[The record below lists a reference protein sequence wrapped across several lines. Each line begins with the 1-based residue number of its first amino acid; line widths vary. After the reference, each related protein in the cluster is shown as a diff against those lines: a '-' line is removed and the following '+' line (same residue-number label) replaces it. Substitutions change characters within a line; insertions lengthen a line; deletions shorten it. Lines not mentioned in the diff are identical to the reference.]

1 MPYDIGLLQ
10 EAIKQQESGGDYNVV
25 NPDSGAFGAYQFMPD
40 TYDYAAKEAGF
51 DPSDRSPQAQD
62 AAARF
67 LMTEYMNQFNDPELA
82 ARAWYGGPGNVQGS
96 IDSDEG
102 NYPTIR
108 QYGQQVKQRMEQL
121 AGGATPFTFNAKD
134 ADGNS
139 FLKMNAYL
147 RTSNPNEA
155 FDQQSIM
162 SLFGNA
168 QSSPQYTVSDAYLAG
183 PHYDTDLLKFSKK
196 RAELLKPVA
205 DRLMQNR
212 AIDEQNFLASQAQQR
227 KLQQAIGLSQLIG
240 QSDNVDNR
248 NAYAAIGH
256 LFGVDVPTGTDQF
269 ISNKDLLG
277 TQIEMNNAE
286 RTYNLNKQKMA
297 QEQANWEK
305 TYALKERE
313 LAMKEQ
319 AAANTAARR
328 ASGAVMGSG
337 EGGSITSTDISLAK
351 YILEQAQKDREERPG
366 QYSEWQ
372 GPKERWA
379 QELLKMAT
387 GTQFNP
393 NDYHSAMSDWTGM
406 LESNRDHIVAGD
418 GNAMNRAAIEAMAK
432 ARYGSF
438 APDILE
444 NTDWGYYGL

>member
-1 MPYDIGLLQ
+1 MPYDNRLLQ

-25 NPDSGAFGAYQFMPD
+25 NPDSGAFGAYQFMPE
-40 TYDYAAKEAGF
+40 TYNYAARGAGV

-62 AAARF
+62 AAAQF
-67 LMTEYMNQFNDPELA
+67 LIGEYMNQFNDPELV

-108 QYGQQVKQRMEQL
+108 EYGQQVMQRL
-121 AGGATPFTFNAKD
+121 RNSGATPFTFNAKD

-139 FLKMNAYL
+139 FLKMNAYI
-147 RTSNPNEA
+147 RANNPNEA
-155 FDQQSIM
+155 FDQQSIT
-162 SLFGNA
+162 SLFGQDPRATRN
-168 QSSPQYTVSDAYLAG
+168 SISESYLNM
-183 PHYDTDLLKFSKK
+183 PHYDRALLNIPADVAKYVQ
-196 RAELLKPVA
+196 PVA
-205 DRLMQNR
+205 DRLMKNR
-212 AIDEQNFLASQAQQR
+212 EADEQSFLASQAQQK

-269 ISNKDLLG
+269 ITGPGALK

-286 RTYNLNKQKMA
+286 RTYNLNKQKMV
-297 QEQANWEK
+297 QEQANFERSQ
-305 TYALKERE
+305 ALKERE
-313 LAMKEQ
+313 LAMKE
-319 AAANTAARR
+319 AAAR
-328 ASGAVMGSG
+328 SGGSG
-337 EGGSITSTDISLAK
+337 GFGGGSRSNSSDISLAK
-351 YILEQAQKDREERPG
+351 WAIEQQQKWAEEHPG
-366 QYSEWQ
+366 EYNPYDEMGDASYQFLR
-372 GPKERWA
+372 G
-379 QELLKMAT
+379 AT

-393 NDYHSAMSDWTGM
+393 NDYYSAMSDWTGM

-418 GNAMNRAAIEAMAK
+418 GQARNRAAIEAMAK
-432 ARYGSF
+432 ARYGDF

>member
-1 MPYDIGLLQ
+1 MPYDLGLLQ

-25 NPDSGAFGAYQFMPD
+25 NSDSGARGAYQFMPETWAD
-40 TYDYAAKEAGF
+40 ATNRAGL
-51 DPSDRSPQAQD
+51 DPNDWSPQNQD

-67 LMTEYMNQFNDPELA
+67 LMGEYMKQFNNPELA

-108 QYGQQVKQRMEQL
+108 QYGQQVVQKMQQL

-162 SLFGNA
+162 SIFGD
-168 QSSPQYTVSDAYLAG
+168 QQTSPQYTVSDAYLAG
-183 PHYDTDLLKFSKK
+183 PHYDMDLLKYSKK
-196 RAELLKPVA
+196 RASLLEPFVNK
-205 DRLMQNR
+205 LMQNR
-212 AIDEQNFLASQAQQR
+212 AIDEQNFLASQAQQK

-269 ISNKDLLG
+269 ISNKELLG
-277 TQIEMNNAE
+277 TQIDMNNAE
-286 RTYNLNKQKMA
+286 RTYNLSKQKMA
-297 QEQANWEK
+297 QEQANFERSQ
-305 TYALKERE
+305 ALKERE
-313 LAMKEQ
+313 LAMKEAAALSGGGGYGSGGLTSSQQIALDKWYIEQ
-319 AAANTAARR
+319 AAKYAEEHPGEFNPLEVPAQNAQQRLFR
-328 ASGAVMGSG
+328 ISGDV
-337 EGGSITSTDISLAK
+337 L
-351 YILEQAQKDREERPG
+351 
-366 QYSEWQ
+366 
-372 GPKERWA
+372 
-379 QELLKMAT
+379 
-387 GTQFNP
+387 NP
-393 NDYHSAMSDWTGM
+393 NDYHSVMSDWTGM

-418 GNAMNRAAIEAMAK
+418 GEARNRAAIEAMAK
-432 ARYGSF
+432 ARYGDF
-438 APDILE
+438 APNILE

>member
-1 MPYDIGLLQ
+1 MPYDLGLLQ

-25 NPDSGAFGAYQFMPD
+25 NSDSGARGAYQFMPETWAD
-40 TYDYAAKEAGF
+40 ATNRAGL
-51 DPSDRSPQAQD
+51 DPNDWSPQNQD

-67 LMTEYMNQFNDPELA
+67 LMGEYMNQFNDPELA

-108 QYGQQVKQRMEQL
+108 QYGQQVVQKMQQL

-162 SLFGNA
+162 SIFGN
-168 QSSPQYTVSDAYLAG
+168 QQTSPQYTVSDAYLAG
-183 PHYDTDLLKFSKK
+183 PHYDAELLKFSKK
-196 RAELLKPVA
+196 RASLLEPFVNK
-205 DRLMQNR
+205 LMQNR
-212 AIDEQNFLASQAQQR
+212 AIDEQNFLASQAQQK

-269 ISNKDLLG
+269 MSNKELLG
-277 TQIEMNNAE
+277 TQIDMNNAE
-286 RTYNLNKQKMA
+286 RTYNLSKQKMA
-297 QEQANWEK
+297 QEQANFERAQ
-305 TYALKERE
+305 ALKERE
-313 LAMKEQ
+313 LAMKE
-319 AAANTAARR
+319 AAARR
-328 ASGAVMGSG
+328 GGG
-337 EGGSITSTDISLAK
+337 GFGGSSKSNSSDVSLAK
-351 YILEQAQKDREERPG
+351 WAVEQQQKWAEEHPG
-366 QYSEWQ
+366 EYNPYDEM
-372 GPKERWA
+372 GDAGYRF
-379 QELLKMAT
+379 LRGAT

-393 NDYHSAMSDWTGM
+393 DDYYSAMSDWTGM

-418 GNAMNRAAIEAMAK
+418 GNARNRAALEAMAQ

-438 APDILE
+438 APNILE

>member
-1 MPYDIGLLQ
+1 MKHEIPI
-10 EAIKQQESGGDYNVV
+10 VV
-25 NPDSGAFGAYQFMPD
+25 FH
-40 TYDYAAKEAGF
+40 
-51 DPSDRSPQAQD
+51 RSK
-62 AAARF
+62 
-67 LMTEYMNQFNDPELA
+67 TNDPELA

-108 QYGQQVKQRMEQL
+108 QYGQQVVQKMQQL

-162 SLFGNA
+162 SIFGNQ

-183 PHYDTDLLKFSKK
+183 PHYDMDLLKYSKK
-196 RAELLKPVA
+196 RASLLEPFVNK
-205 DRLMQNR
+205 LMQNR
-212 AIDEQNFLASQAQQR
+212 AIDEQNFLASQAQQH

-269 ISNKDLLG
+269 MSNKELLG
-277 TQIEMNNAE
+277 TQIDMNNAE

-297 QEQANWEK
+297 QDQANFERSQ
-305 TYALKERE
+305 ALKERE
-313 LAMKEQ
+313 LAMKEAAALSGGGGYGSGGLTSSQQIALDKWYIEQ
-319 AAANTAARR
+319 AAKYAEEHPGEFNPLEVPAQNAQQRLFR
-328 ASGAVMGSG
+328 ISGDV
-337 EGGSITSTDISLAK
+337 L
-351 YILEQAQKDREERPG
+351 
-366 QYSEWQ
+366 
-372 GPKERWA
+372 
-379 QELLKMAT
+379 
-387 GTQFNP
+387 NP

-406 LESNRDHIVAGD
+406 LEHNRDHIVAGD
-418 GNAMNRAAIEAMAK
+418 GQARNRAAMEAMAQ

-438 APDILE
+438 APNILE

>member
-1 MPYDIGLLQ
+1 MQ
-10 EAIKQQESGGDYNVV
+10 
-25 NPDSGAFGAYQFMPD
+25 
-40 TYDYAAKEAGF
+40 
-51 DPSDRSPQAQD
+51 
-62 AAARF
+62 
-67 LMTEYMNQFNDPELA
+67 
-82 ARAWYGGPGNVQGS
+82 
-96 IDSDEG
+96 
-102 NYPTIR
+102 
-108 QYGQQVKQRMEQL
+108 QL

-162 SLFGNA
+162 SIFGNQ

-183 PHYDTDLLKFSKK
+183 PHYDMDLLKYSKK
-196 RAELLKPVA
+196 RASLLEPFVNK
-205 DRLMQNR
+205 LMQNR
-212 AIDEQNFLASQAQQR
+212 AVDEQNFLASQAQQK

-240 QSDNVDNR
+240 QSNNVDNR

-269 ISNKDLLG
+269 MSNKELLG
-277 TQIEMNNAE
+277 TQIDMNNKE
-286 RTYNLNKQKMA
+286 RTYNLNKQKME
-297 QEQANWEK
+297 QDQANWEK
-305 TYALKERE
+305 TYALEERE
-313 LAMKEQ
+313 QAMKEQ
-319 AAANTAARR
+319 ALAAGLSSSGGRR
-328 ASGAVMGSG
+328 
-337 EGGSITSTDISLAK
+337 GGGGDNVSSTDISLAK

-366 QYSEWQ
+366 QYSIWQ
-372 GPKERWA
+372 GPKELWA
-379 QELLKMAT
+379 QDMMDYVT

-393 NDYHSAMSDWTGM
+393 NDYYSAMSNWTGM

-418 GNAMNRAAIEAMAK
+418 GQARNRAAIEAMAK
-432 ARYGSF
+432 ARYGDF

>member
-1 MPYDIGLLQ
+1 MPYDLGLLQ

-25 NPDSGAFGAYQFMPD
+25 NSDSGARGAYQFMPETWAD
-40 TYDYAAKEAGF
+40 ATNRAGL
-51 DPSDRSPQAQD
+51 DPNDWSPQNQD

-67 LMTEYMNQFNDPELA
+67 LMGEYMNQFNDPELA

-108 QYGQQVKQRMEQL
+108 QYGQQVVQKMQQL

-162 SLFGNA
+162 SIFGN
-168 QSSPQYTVSDAYLAG
+168 QQTSPQYTVSDAYLAG
-183 PHYDTDLLKFSKK
+183 PHYDMDLLKYSKK
-196 RAELLKPVA
+196 RASLLEPFVNK
-205 DRLMQNR
+205 LMQNR
-212 AIDEQNFLASQAQQR
+212 AVDEQSFLASQAQQK

-269 ISNKDLLG
+269 ITGPGALK

-297 QEQANWEK
+297 QDQANADRN
-305 TYALKERE
+305 YE
-313 LAMKEQ
+313 LAKQRLALDTMKATAGSSRRSGGSSGGGKTQTPDNAEKIMGYLRGNYVNVANAARDGSMSREQ
-319 AAANTAARR
+319 ILDALAAADRKNQDYIMFVE
-328 ASGAVMGSG
+328 GG
-337 EGGSITSTDISLAK
+337 EGGPLTA
-351 YILEQAQKDREERPG
+351 YNEQARNEIVNVM
-366 QYSEWQ
+366 Q
-372 GPKERWA
+372 GWYGDDMNNQDKTW
-379 QELLKMAT
+379 T
-387 GTQFNP
+387 NNP
-393 NDYHSAMSDWTGM
+393 VSRFLGVTTHD
-406 LESNRDHIVAGD
+406 EIQ
-418 GNAMNRAAIEAMAK
+418 
-432 ARYGSF
+432 
-438 APDILE
+438 
-444 NTDWGYYGL
+444 

>member
-1 MPYDIGLLQ
+1 MPYDLGLLQ

-25 NPDSGAFGAYQFMPD
+25 NSDSGARGAYQFMPETWAD
-40 TYDYAAKEAGF
+40 ATNRAGL
-51 DPSDRSPQAQD
+51 DPNDWSPQNQD

-67 LMTEYMNQFNDPELA
+67 LMGEYMNQFNDPELA

-108 QYGQQVKQRMEQL
+108 QYGQQVVQKMQQL

-162 SLFGNA
+162 SIFGN
-168 QSSPQYTVSDAYLAG
+168 QQTSPQYTVSDAYLAG
-183 PHYDTDLLKFSKK
+183 PHYDMDLLKFSKK
-196 RAELLKPVA
+196 RASLLEPFVNK
-205 DRLMQNR
+205 LMQNR
-212 AIDEQNFLASQAQQR
+212 AVDEQSFLASQAQQK

-269 ISNKDLLG
+269 VSNKDLLG

-297 QEQANWEK
+297 QEQANFERSQS
-305 TYALKERE
+305 LKERE
-313 LAMKEQ
+313 LAMKEAAVRSGGGYGSGGMTSSQQIALDKWYIEQ
-319 AAANTAARR
+319 AAKYAEEHPGEFNPLEVPAQNAQQRLFR
-328 ASGAVMGSG
+328 LSGDV
-337 EGGSITSTDISLAK
+337 L
-351 YILEQAQKDREERPG
+351 
-366 QYSEWQ
+366 
-372 GPKERWA
+372 
-379 QELLKMAT
+379 
-387 GTQFNP
+387 NP
-393 NDYHSAMSDWTGM
+393 NDYHSVMSDWTGM

-418 GNAMNRAAIEAMAK
+418 GQAINRAAIEAMAK
-432 ARYGSF
+432 ARYGDF

>member
-1 MPYDIGLLQ
+1 MPYDLGLLQ

-25 NPDSGAFGAYQFMPD
+25 NSDSGARGAYQFMPETWAD
-40 TYDYAAKEAGF
+40 ATNRAGL
-51 DPSDRSPQAQD
+51 DPNDWSPQNQD

-67 LMTEYMNQFNDPELA
+67 LMGEYMNQFNDPELA

-108 QYGQQVKQRMEQL
+108 QYGQQVVQKMQQL

-162 SLFGNA
+162 SIFGNQ

-183 PHYDTDLLKFSKK
+183 PHYDMDLLKFSKK
-196 RAELLKPVA
+196 RASLLEPFVNK
-205 DRLMQNR
+205 LMQNR
-212 AIDEQNFLASQAQQR
+212 AVDEQNFLASQAQQK

-269 ISNKDLLG
+269 MSNKELLG
-277 TQIEMNNAE
+277 TQIDMNNAE
-286 RTYNLNKQKMA
+286 RTYNLSKQKMA
-297 QEQANWEK
+297 QEQANFER
-305 TYALKERE
+305 TQALKERE
-313 LAMKEQ
+313 LAMKE
-319 AAANTAARR
+319 AAAR
-328 ASGAVMGSG
+328 SGGG
-337 EGGSITSTDISLAK
+337 GFGGSSKSNSSDVSLAK
-351 YILEQAQKDREERPG
+351 WAVEQQQKWAEEHPG
-366 QYSEWQ
+366 EYNPYDEM
-372 GPKERWA
+372 GDAGYRF
-379 QELLKMAT
+379 LRGAT

-393 NDYHSAMSDWTGM
+393 DDYYSAMSDWTGM

-418 GNAMNRAAIEAMAK
+418 GNARNRAALEAMAQ

-438 APDILE
+438 APNILE